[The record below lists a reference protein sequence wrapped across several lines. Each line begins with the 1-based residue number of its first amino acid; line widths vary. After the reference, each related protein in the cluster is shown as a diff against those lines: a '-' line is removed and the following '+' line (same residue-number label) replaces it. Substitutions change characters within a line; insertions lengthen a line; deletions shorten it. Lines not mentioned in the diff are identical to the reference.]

1 MLLNIS
7 SYITSAGLQ
16 AVTSSGP
23 VGPYF
28 AIKYFVPF
36 YDYRLDTTISRGENA
51 NTTALS
57 ISSLNYVSATSQNL
71 FGEKIFSN
79 TSYTISNNNFLYWK
93 STMGSLSDGGN
104 TNVPSP
110 QSVTTPVNLD
120 ANGLPLSVVVSGTN
134 FTSPSGPGF
143 FNISG
148 THQYT
153 AGQVSTYNPISGTNW
168 PLSAFYRVDSYSP
181 NANGLTCATGTFKCR
196 IPPSNSSFKFN
207 GLALYAV
214 KVNSNGID
222 DYGNG
227 VAFAFNPVLFSVVLL
242 NQAQFKQSQTGGIN
256 DFEISVDL
264 GFDWNTVS
272 PGVSGNPIYINNN
285 YWVKLPT
292 STTTSASGLN
302 YTGDIVISS
311 SAVGGSWFPAAK
323 LTVTEPSKQQL
334 RLGYDMTKFTDFR
347 TIRFPISIGG
357 VFPNSTDMAVLSI
370 DTSCPQDSLLQLG
383 YQTSALGIKSVAI
396 GCYASATGYST
407 TNGNTTSAEVDIGG
421 EGGYTVSIGVKS
433 LAQGFGSVALGYN
446 TSSIG
451 YLNFAGGDSSLASL
465 NLLYGGGADPGLNV
479 TPINGLNFAYG
490 KSVTAISRANPTNF
504 DYIQLAGNML
514 EDADGSNV
522 AFGFQTYAG
531 GGVSFA
537 HGILTSALGFGSF
550 SLGQQTLANGV
561 FSIAGGINSVA
572 MSDVGFALGS
582 NVSAFGPYNFVYGVN
597 AQASSLGSKSTPLAI
612 AIGQN
617 VSATTSYSIA
627 LGTNSLASQYNSIA
641 IGQNFNPLSN
651 PYLAMTVSN
660 GVNSVAIGQGT
671 SAILGTGCFAL
682 GYKVLSD
689 GNNSFGFGNTT
700 YAHGDNSLSVGVNT
714 VSFGTNSF
722 AFNENTS
729 AIGIDS
735 IAGGFSSIA
744 GGDYSVA
751 LGYINNAGGKYS
763 VALGNTSFAA
773 YDNSIAIG
781 NNVSTTQ
788 NNQIIIG
795 GCSNNVLIQ
804 GANIQI
810 GGNCSNSVVTIPGIS
825 QLNDS
830 MRLAINFS
838 TGARGTTP
846 GNVARTFSVDFS
858 RAGYRRVITFTE
870 TGYNTNIFNIGSP
883 FGTIGAD
890 VLIATANPFT
900 TYYKLSNGGNGGQ
913 IICTPGVSFFSGT
926 IYNISISLN
935 RATNDLIF
943 FVYNATNLGSP
954 IPYTF
959 TPDNSNTIYQT
970 NCGNSN
976 TGEDLHI
983 INWIQNLNIIDSF
996 ISYDKGPNNNVTT
1009 IINASPI
1016 NGDGVCSFN
1025 LYNSTVAES
1034 NYGSRIMFQNDDN
1047 YDDVQTTGTV
1057 SVTATTGRGAGDVSQ
1072 IFAILPSPYNN
1083 IKYGPGTQTAIST
1096 GLFVNSNTHSV
1107 ISGIKLS

>member
-79 TSYTISNNNFLYWK
+79 TSYTLSNNNFLYWK
-93 STMGSLSDGGN
+93 STMGGLSPDGN
-104 TNVPSP
+104 YTNVPSP

-120 ANGLPLSVVVSGTN
+120 ANGLQLSVVVSGTN

-148 THQYT
+148 THLYT

-550 SLGQQTLANGV
+550 SLGQQTLANGA

-735 IAGGFSSIA
+735 IAGGFSSYA

-781 NNVSTTQ
+781 NGVSTTQ
-788 NNQIIIG
+788 ANQIVIG
-795 GCSNNVLIQ
+795 SCNNSILIQ
-804 GANIQI
+804 GNNIQI
-810 GGNCSNSVVTIPGIS
+810 GGGCNGSVVIPGIS
-825 QLNDS
+825 QFNDS
-830 MRLAINFS
+830 IKLGIKWS
-838 TGARGTTP
+838 DL
-846 GNVARTFSVDFS
+846 GNATYVNDPRTFIFS
-858 RAGYRRVITFTE
+858 LTRFGILKTITFVE
-870 TGYNTNIFNIGSP
+870 TGYNTNIFTITNISSS
-883 FGTIGAD
+883 IINQMD
-890 VLIATANPFT
+890 VLIQVGNSYIPLVGAGIGAIIDFNISTLSTSNIVINLDKARNSIIIQVKSTTISTAPITNLTFFPVSI
-900 TYYKLSNGGNGGQ
+900 YYAKTAGGNN
-913 IICTPGVSFFSGT
+913 TTDDRHFVNWLPG
-926 IYNISISLN
+926 IN
-935 RATNDLIF
+935 LIDA
-943 FVYNATNLGSP
+943 Y
-954 IPYTF
+954 
-959 TPDNSNTIYQT
+959 
-970 NCGNSN
+970 
-976 TGEDLHI
+976 
-983 INWIQNLNIIDSF
+983 IN
-996 ISYDKGPNNNVTT
+996 YDKV
-1009 IINASPI
+1009 NASVCLFVNTNAQ
-1016 NGDGVCSFN
+1016 NGDGVCG
-1025 LYNSTVAES
+1025 YNSFVRTITGQ
-1034 NYGSRIMFQNDDN
+1034 NSRELSQITLEGITEYDNDGFGGEFIRTIRTYAN
-1047 YDDVQTTGTV
+1047 QAAGV
-1057 SVTATTGRGAGDVSQ
+1057 GAGTYASGMFINSCGQSLHV
-1072 IFAILPSPYNN
+1072 
-1083 IKYGPGTQTAIST
+1083 PGNHGTT
-1096 GLFVNSNTHSV
+1096 L
-1107 ISGIKLS
+1107 